1 MPPASAPTWS
11 ASPHEHADYFQL
23 GDAVFE
29 VIPVRHIFWDNPM
42 ALARI

>member
-1 MPPASAPTWS
+1 MSMRTAFSLVMR
-11 ASPHEHADYFQL
+11 F
-23 GDAVFE
+23 FE